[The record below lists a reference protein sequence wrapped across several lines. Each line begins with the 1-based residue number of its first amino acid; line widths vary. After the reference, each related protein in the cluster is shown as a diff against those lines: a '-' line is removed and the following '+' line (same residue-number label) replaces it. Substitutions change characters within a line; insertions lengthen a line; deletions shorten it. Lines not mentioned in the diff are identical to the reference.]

1 MTRPGWDSQ
10 RYPPEG
16 ASAAEGIRS
25 QLGRPSLDLL
35 TVLVREA
42 AQNSWDARSDQ
53 PGSNVRFGLD
63 LHTVSPAHA
72 HAWRSLL
79 LEGGPRNAD
88 NFPLRKSLNATSIRV
103 LAVSDRGTK
112 GLGGPT
118 RADVVT
124 DERRDFITFVRNVG
138 EPRDTELGG
147 GTYGFGKGIF
157 FMLSKPHTIL
167 IHTRAESRGGLQTR
181 LIGSSLAHSF
191 TESSAAGASRYT
203 GRHWW
208 GRRVDG
214 VVEPLVD
221 DEAEAM
227 VDRLGLQ
234 QFAPNETGTTV
245 IVIDPE
251 LDDGMSEAEVVGTY
265 LAETIMW
272 QLWPKMLPRSDG
284 RPVMYFD
291 VSVDGKQYEV
301 PDPETTMPISMFV
314 EAYRRMNG
322 PDARPIESMRPRR
335 LLGRLGL
342 NETWVLPWK
351 LTRAAQTAG
360 FDKELVH
367 HICLMRAA
375 ELVVTYQ
382 AGVEPAAELKG
393 YAGVFRADSSLDDT
407 FARAEPPTHDAWNP
421 DSLPSEERT
430 YVRGVSRRLREIQK
444 EIAGLQVNVRSD
456 GQGVALGAA
465 SNYFSRLMRGSTG
478 FGGRTVSSGI
488 GGASGQG
495 RDPSGGGVSPAGED
509 SGGDSPAI
517 EVAVAG
523 NGTDNS
529 LTGRDTAGESGASWQ
544 GGNVPTDERP
554 AGRVRLRVEYRGEPF
569 LTRRGEQ
576 VVLIQEFRLSP
587 GHDVLLQGN
596 LSIAVAMDGAG
607 RETDGVD
614 IPQVLGWVSPEGA
627 FDERNVPTVDSDGV
641 GIWQLVV
648 RPTADTMTV
657 VDIRAEGA
665 A

>member
-1 MTRPGWDSQ
+1 MTGIAFMTRPGWDSQ
-10 RYPPEG
+10 AYPPEG

-42 AQNSWDARSDQ
+42 AQNSWDARSDE

-63 LHTVSPAHA
+63 LHTVGPAHA

-157 FMLSKPHTIL
+157 FMLSRPHTVL
-167 IHTRAESRGGLQTR
+167 IHTRAQFEGRLQTR

-191 TESSAAGASRYT
+191 TESSATGDTRYT

-208 GRRVDG
+208 GRKVDG

-221 DEAEAM
+221 NEAEAM
-227 VDRLGLQ
+227 IDRLGLQ
-234 QFAPNETGTTV
+234 RFAPDESGTTV
-245 IVIDPE
+245 VVIDPE
-251 LDDGMSEAEVVGTY
+251 LDDGMSEAEEVGTY

-272 QLWPKMLPRSDG
+272 QLWPKMLPRYDG
-284 RPVMYFD
+284 RPIMLFD
-291 VSVDGKQYEV
+291 VTVDGQRYEV
-301 PDPETTMPISMFV
+301 PDPETTLPINMFV

-322 PDARPIESMRPRR
+322 PGARAIETKRPRR

-342 NETWVLPWK
+342 NDTWVPPWK

-360 FDKELVH
+360 FDKDLVH

-375 ELVVTYQ
+375 ELVVTYE
-382 AGVEPAAELKG
+382 AGIEPAAELKG

-421 DSLPSEERT
+421 DSLPFEEKT
-430 YVRGVSRRLREIQK
+430 YVRGVFRRLREIQK
-444 EIAGLQVNVRSD
+444 ELAGLQVSVRSD
-456 GQGVALGAA
+456 GQNVALGAA

-478 FGGRTVSSGI
+478 FGGGTALI
-488 GGASGQG
+488 GGG
-495 RDPSGGGVSPAGED
+495 RGSAGVPALAGAPSDAG
-509 SGGDSPAI
+509 
-517 EVAVAG
+517 
-523 NGTDNS
+523 GTDAGGSADGGSAAVTSGSSWNGGPGP
-529 LTGRDTAGESGASWQ
+529 TGD
-544 GGNVPTDERP
+544 RP
-554 AGRVRLRVEYRGEPF
+554 LRRVRIRVEYTGEPF
-569 LTRRGEQ
+569 LTRRNEQ
-576 VVLIQEFRLSP
+576 TVLVQEFRLPP
-587 GHDVLLQGN
+587 GRDIALQGV
-596 LSIAVAMDGAG
+596 LSIAVSMDGSG
-607 RETDGVD
+607 RETDGAD
-614 IPQVLGWVSPEGA
+614 LPRVLGWTRPDKTFE
-627 FDERNVPTVDSDGV
+627 ERGTPTVDSDGE
-641 GIWQLVV
+641 GTWQLVIQPV
-648 RPTADTMTV
+648 QDTMTV
-657 VDIRAEGA
+657 VDVRAEGA

>member
-1 MTRPGWDSQ
+1 MTGSAFLMTRPGWDSQ
-10 RYPPEG
+10 TYPPDG

-88 NFPLRKSLNATSIRV
+88 HFPLRKSLNATSIRV

-118 RADVVT
+118 RADVVA

-157 FMLSKPHTIL
+157 FMLSKPHTVL
-167 IHTRAESRGGLQTR
+167 IHTRAESGGRLETR

-191 TESSAAGASRYT
+191 TEFSAAGDARYT

-208 GRRVDG
+208 GRKAGG

-221 DEAEAM
+221 REAEAM
-227 VDRLGLQ
+227 IDRLGLE
-234 QFAPNETGTTV
+234 QFAPSETGTTIV
-245 IVIDPE
+245 VIDPE
-251 LDDGMSEAEVVGTY
+251 LDDDMSDAEELGTY

-272 QLWPKMLPRSDG
+272 HLWPKMLPRSDG
-284 RPVMYFD
+284 HPVMYFD
-291 VSVDGKQYEV
+291 VSVDGQRYEV

-322 PDARPIESMRPRR
+322 AEAHAIETKRPRR

-342 NETWVLPWK
+342 NDTWVPPWK

-375 ELVVTYQ
+375 ELVVTYE
-382 AGVEPAAELKG
+382 AGIEPAAELKG
-393 YAGVFRADSSLDDT
+393 YAGVFRADSLLDDT

-421 DSLPSEERT
+421 DSLSSEERT

-444 EIAGLQVNVRSD
+444 ELAGLQVNVRSD

-478 FGGRTVSSGI
+478 FGGRTAPTNGGRGLTSAPGPGAVSDDVGGSAEARSTASGSGTGA
-488 GGASGQG
+488 GGASSTRG
-495 RDPSGGGVSPAGED
+495 RSG
-509 SGGDSPAI
+509 
-517 EVAVAG
+517 
-523 NGTDNS
+523 
-529 LTGRDTAGESGASWQ
+529 
-544 GGNVPTDERP
+544 
-554 AGRVRLRVEYRGEPF
+554 GRVRVRVEYAGEPF
-569 LTRRGEQ
+569 LTSDGDQ
-576 VVLIQEFRLSP
+576 VVLIQEFRLPP
-587 GHDVLLQGN
+587 GQEITLQAV
-596 LSIAVAMDGAG
+596 LSIAVAMDGSG
-607 RETDGVD
+607 RETEGADR
-614 IPQVLGWVSPEGA
+614 PQVLGWTRPDGSVE
-627 FDERNVPTVDSDGV
+627 ELEMPTVESDGE
-641 GIWQLVV
+641 GTWQLAV
-648 RPTADTMTV
+648 RPSVDTMTV
-657 VDIRAEGA
+657 IDVRAEGA